1 MDFDERGIV
10 IGFLA
15 ALAVLG
21 GLLWF
26 VGFDDILAA
35 LRLLD
40 LSTFLGIVALG
51 VVWLASW
58 GLALRRVLDSI
69 GVAASALDAFLLYAA
84 AAFANNI
91 TPFGQAGGEPFSALL
106 ISRATGSDY
115 EEGLAAIASVDTLN
129 FIPSLLLAVL
139 GLTYYTLTYA
149 VGDRVQLVS
158 AAVAVL
164 AVTIPLTG
172 YLLWRYRDRFKAA
185 LASTLAP
192 VLRVVARVV
201 PGFSA
206 PGAGVLRDRIAAF
219 YRSIGR
225 VAANRRDLAFALAYS
240 TLGWLVM
247 CLALYATLW
256 GLVPVSFSVAIV
268 FVVVPVA
275 TIASVTPLPGGAGGV
290 EFAIVLLLVPT
301 TSVDAAT
308 ATSAALVFRAATYW
322 IPTVIGGVAAFLL
335 ESRA

>member
-10 IGFLA
+10 LGFLGA
-15 ALAVLG
+15 IAVLA

-26 VGFDDILAA
+26 VGVDDILAA

-40 LSTFLGIVALG
+40 PAAFLGIVALG
-51 VVWLASW
+51 VVWLAAW

-129 FIPSLLLAVL
+129 FIPSLVLAIL

-149 VGDRVQLVS
+149 VADRVQLVS
-158 AAVAVL
+158 AAVVAL
-164 AVTIPLTG
+164 AVAIPVTG
-172 YLLWRYRDRFKAA
+172 YLVWRYRNPLKAA

-192 VLRVVARVV
+192 LLGLVARVV

-206 PGAGVLRDRIAAF
+206 PGAGVLRDRIASF

-247 CLALYATLW
+247 CLALYLTLQ
-256 GLVPVSFSVAIV
+256 GLVTVAFPAAIV

-301 TSVDAAT
+301 TSMDAAT

-322 IPTVIGGVAAFLL
+322 IPTAIGGVAAFLL